1 MSRREASL
9 VLGVSPTASKIK
21 VKVRVYGRKILNK
34 LGYRPIWYPDSLI

>member
-21 VKVRVYGRKILNK
+21 VKVRVHGSKSLNK
-34 LGYRPIWYPDSLI
+34 LSYRLQHGILTV

>member
-21 VKVRVYGRKILNK
+21 VKVRVKEENA
-34 LGYRPIWYPDSLI
+34 